1 MKKLL
6 FIIPF
11 LFVGVFVNAQILD
24 PVIWEFSQSKI
35 SESEVELQFKA
46 SIEEHWHLYSQ
57 FTGQYYHEEGPIPTS
72 FVFKESDNFKKI
84 DSVFEERP
92 LEVFDPIFEME
103 SKYFEGEA
111 TFRQQ
116 IKILN
121 TEPFAIEGD
130 INFMLI

>member
-11 LFVGVFVNAQILD
+11 LFVGVFVDAQILD

-57 FTGQYYHEEGPIPTS
+57 FTGQFYGDEGPIPTS
-72 FVFKESDNFKKI
+72 FVFKESENFEKLGETL
-84 DSVFEERP
+84 EETP
-92 LEVFDPIFEME
+92 IEDDDPIWEMKL
-103 SKYFEGEA
+103 KYFVGGV
-111 TFRQQ
+111 TFLQK
-116 IKILN
+116 IKILKR
-121 TEPFAIEGD
+121 E
-130 INFMLI
+130 LLSHQK